1 VQDNFGR
8 FINGKVS
15 DKTYQKMYKRN
26 RDKYNYRGFEDD
38 SKVNAK
44 LKMYENPDVAR
55 RWQQSDPLYKRT
67 MDSKVKEILTKEDG
81 VLRRRA
87 NDSV

>member
-1 VQDNFGR
+1 
-8 FINGKVS
+8 
-15 DKTYQKMYKRN
+15 MYKRN
-26 RDKYNYRGFEDD
+26 RDKYNSRGFEDD

-44 LKMYENPDVAR
+44 LKMYENPAVAR
-55 RWQQSDPLYKRT
+55 AMQQSDPLYKRM
-67 MDSKVKEILTKEDG
+67 MDSKVNKTLAKEDG